1 MKMAVAMLNQQW
13 QRSTKAQM
21 RITRT
26 NSRRNEAFSLVEIAV
41 CVGIMSVVFVS
52 LYGGIASGFGL
63 VNLAREN
70 LRANQIIIEKM
81 ETIRLYNWDQINS
94 NGFIPATFTAPF
106 FPAAGTNDYDSGITY
121 YGQLTIT
128 NAPVSSEYDENM
140 RMVMVSLTWTNGNVP
155 RTRELQT
162 LVSRYGLQNYIY

>member
-1 MKMAVAMLNQQW
+1 
-13 QRSTKAQM
+13 M
-21 RITRT
+21 RIQIKSARY
-26 NSRRNEAFSLVEIAV
+26 NSAFSLVEIAV
-41 CVGIMSVVFVS
+41 CVGIMSVIFVS

-94 NGFIPATFTAPF
+94 NGFIPPTFTAQF
-106 FPAAGTNDYDSGITY
+106 FPPASTSTNSAGAGLTY
-121 YGQLTIT
+121 YGILTLT
-128 NAPVSSEYDENM
+128 NAPVSAAYATNM
-140 RMVMVSLTWTNGNVP
+140 LMVTVSLTWTNGNLP

-162 LVSRYGLQNYIY
+162 LVSKNGMQNYIY